1 MSDRLEFNLIGISIE
16 TEWTTPK
23 IAAHSNSEAFG
34 SILDGLEALRNNSD
48 LAEKLAQRD
57 GLCELAASVSVI
69 RKLDRELADRDA
81 TDADHAVLNELRRSA
96 NPWIHRE
103 AGNLLMLIADE
114 RDQVAAHDGMAKA
127 PEKRYRLRCGAI
139 VVIPKESQWNAPIK
153 FVDVSKAD
161 FSRLPGWAVGE
172 EACLFGVNIS
182 NPETWK
188 GGTYGPNMD
197 IIGVAE

>member
-114 RDQVAAHDGMAKA
+114 RDQVAAHDG
-127 PEKRYRLRCGAI
+127 GAG
-139 VVIPKESQWNAPIK
+139 VA
-153 FVDVSKAD
+153 AD
-161 FSRLPGWAVGE
+161 PGEDSGSDLVGVE
-172 EACLFGVNIS
+172 CWVW
-182 NPETWK
+182 WK
-188 GGTYGPNMD
+188 GSGLATIEPKVGIITRIDTYGWYEAIMKD
-197 IIGVAE
+197 GVQISGNHARPISTGKPEVTE